1 MKTNKILSEDT
12 IYLAVKLLSLEL
24 IKAQEENND
33 QYEMRIKN
41 AIKEL
46 EK

>member
-1 MKTNKILSEDT
+1 MKTNKTLSEDT